1 MGKSTRTPKKKS
13 TPAQRTPS
21 TTPRRR
27 APPTSPSARTAPA
40 TPQSA
45 RRSPGASTP
54 RGSVVRRAY
63 KPLLSPLAPDSVRCG
78 CEKGDCSTHHCNCV
92 RNGVPCAPGRCG
104 CDARRCTN
112 GATAEEHA
120 RLRYSVLHGTQ
131 PGGSGGSTPAAA
143 ADVDLIARG
152 RTPYKRFHRA
162 FMVDLRVEVRY
173 GARRNT
179 FIVPSDTTFAE
190 LAREAATFYGVA
202 GELGASDA
210 AGVAANLFDAAGAVC
225 PPNTKIALMTVADD
239 SRSLV
244 LRCRRAPAPS
254 SAQRRHRTRASKNS
268 ALDDDDD
275 ECNFIA
281 GRDEDEGDEDN
292 LPAPML
298 DDDDDN
304 GDGAGGEMDDSSN
317 RRGSD
322 RGTGA
327 PAPATELAGSSQP
340 MSQMGAP
347 PASEDYPGMARSPCS
362 SQGTPGERGPSAAGP
377 SPVQPPST
385 SAAPLSPTPGA
396 GAGVAVP
403 HCHVGPGAA
412 CVPGCIFVVGQ
423 AGALLAPATH
433 PFADDRPARLC
444 GAFVVTERGRLY
456 ECTVAGDRVCFAAP
470 AGLAAVLRLHRESS
484 NNSNS
489 RSMNSDNG
497 SDGEGEGDTR
507 VHWAASTERELVVV
521 VGAEERL
528 YAADRATGAA
538 RALLP
543 GVRVAQVSASHDF
556 AAAVDRA
563 GRVHV
568 WGATLD
574 LGVRSSR
581 VPAAV
586 PLAEPAAA
594 AACGLS
600 HVLVLA
606 RSGALYALGR
616 GDEGRLGLGGE
627 QAVCVPARVAF
638 FGTHERSPVVSVA
651 CGRYHSAAVTAAGA
665 LYTWGSGKFGQ
676 LGHSTQANECTPRRV
691 WGLRATRVAAVACE
705 VLSTAACDLRGAVWT
720 SGFRMTPPAVGGYS
734 SDVLGCLPRYTLG
747 DQHIA
752 AVSASDAGFFLALR
766 GPVDTRGTSPSDPVP
781 VDPDSPTS
789 DGDIEL

>member
-1 MGKSTRTPKKKS
+1 MGKNTRTPKKKS
-13 TPAQRTPS
+13 TPTRRAPA
-21 TTPRRR
+21 TTPRKR
-27 APPTSPSARTAPA
+27 ASPTSPTPRAAPA
-40 TPQSA
+40 TPQLF
-45 RRSPGASTP
+45 RRSPAASTP
-54 RGSVVRRAY
+54 GSVTRRAY
-63 KPLLSPLAPDSVRCG
+63 KPLLSTLAPDSVRCG
-78 CEKGDCSTHHCNCV
+78 CEKGNCSTHHCNCV

-104 CDARRCTN
+104 CDPRRCTN
-112 GATAEEHA
+112 GATAEEQA
-120 RLRYSVLHGTQ
+120 RLRYSVLRGTQ
-131 PGGSGGSTPAAA
+131 PGGPAAGPGAPAPATA

-152 RTPYKRFHRA
+152 RTPYKRFHRS

-173 GARRNT
+173 GARCNT

-190 LAREAATFYGVA
+190 LAREAATFYGVPE
-202 GELGASDA
+202 ELGAADA
-210 AGVAANLFDAAGAVC
+210 AGVVANLFDASGAVC

-254 SAQRRHRTRASKNS
+254 SRSRRSRRGRTPENS
-268 ALDDDDD
+268 DDEDD

-281 GRDEDEGDEDN
+281 GRDEDNEEEEEEESAM
-292 LPAPML
+292 APML
-298 DDDDDN
+298 DDGVSDDKEC
-304 GDGAGGEMDDSSN
+304 GN
-317 RRGSD
+317 RRGE
-322 RGTGA
+322 GGGG
-327 PAPATELAGSSQP
+327 GSSQP
-340 MSQMGAP
+340 LSQMGAP
-347 PASEDYPGMARSPCS
+347 PTTGEDYPGMARSPCS
-362 SQGTPGERGPSAAGP
+362 SQSTPGERSSSNSGAAATQALARTASQQTQTPS
-377 SPVQPPST
+377 SQ
-385 SAAPLSPTPGA
+385 TPGE
-396 GAGVAVP
+396 GTTVP
-403 HCHVGPGAA
+403 HCHVGPGPA
-412 CVPGCIFVVGQ
+412 CVPGCIFVVSQ
-423 AGALLAPATH
+423 AGVLLAPETH

-444 GAFVVTERGRLY
+444 GAYVVTERGRLF
-456 ECTVAGDRVCFAAP
+456 ECTVAGDRVCFAPP
-470 AGLAAVLRLHRESS
+470 AGLADALRLHRATSAAA
-484 NNSNS
+484 
-489 RSMNSDNG
+489 D
-497 SDGEGEGDTR
+497 DVR
-507 VHWAASTERELVVV
+507 VHCAASTERELVLV

-528 YAADRATGAA
+528 YAVDRATRAA

-543 GVRVAQVSASHDF
+543 GVRVAQVGASHDF

-574 LGVRSSR
+574 LGVRSSG

-594 AACGLS
+594 VACGLS

-627 QAVCVPARVAF
+627 QAVCVPTRVAF

-705 VLSTAACDLRGAVWT
+705 VLSTAACDLRGNVWT

-747 DQHIA
+747 DQHVA
-752 AVSASDAGFFLALR
+752 AVAASDAGFFLALR
-766 GPVDTRGTSPSDPVP
+766 GAVDTRGSCAADPVP
-781 VDPDSPTS
+781 IDGDLFDSE
-789 DGDIEL
+789 DDIEL